1 MRGDVPAQRAGKKK
15 GGVCMQIPPSLVFY
29 FTQTC
34 IGRMMSAHSGE
45 ANLLSLLMQ
54 VLISY
59 GNTLKAHSEIIFNL
73 GIPQPSQVDT

>member
-1 MRGDVPAQRAGKKK
+1 
-15 GGVCMQIPPSLVFY
+15 MQIPPSLVFY
-29 FTQTC
+29 FTQTF
-34 IGRMMSAHSGE
+34 IGWMMSAHSGE

-59 GNTLKAHSEIIFNL
+59 GNTLTAHSEIIFNL